1 MLEFL
6 DYRLLGDVISLEIIA
21 ILERFYS
28 FLFILA
34 QCFGHINADVYE
46 QVSLAHT
53 ISLHCRQTFVAQ
65 SESLSGLCTWFN
77 FHFHLGTFDGRNFH
91 VSAQCCCWEIQQ

>member
-6 DYRLLGDVISLEIIA
+6 EYRLLGYVISLEIIA

-53 ISLHCRQTFVAQ
+53 ISLH
-65 SESLSGLCTWFN
+65 
-77 FHFHLGTFDGRNFH
+77 
-91 VSAQCCCWEIQQ
+91 